1 MLSIGEDLCDNSQID
16 LLSNAPDFD
25 TTTDD
30 ILHTDD
36 DYLCN
41 LSGSVLVKLNA
52 SEEDVV
58 SDDSEQEMDN
68 EGQNSR
74 YTAPSG
80 REWFEVIA
88 QGNSGRAAARNIF
101 LP

>member
-1 MLSIGEDLCDNSQID
+1 M
-16 LLSNAPDFD
+16 
-25 TTTDD
+25 
-30 ILHTDD
+30 
-36 DYLCN
+36 
-41 LSGSVLVKLNA
+41 VL
-52 SEEDVV
+52 
-58 SDDSEQEMDN
+58 DDSEQEMDN

-101 LP
+101 LPRPGNFLHSIKIFRVFLQLS

>member
-1 MLSIGEDLCDNSQID
+1 MIKQIYQAMHQTLIQLHMIFLTLMTTVYVILSE
-16 LLSNAPDFD
+16 
-25 TTTDD
+25 
-30 ILHTDD
+30 
-36 DYLCN
+36 
-41 LSGSVLVKLNA
+41 SVLVKLNA
-52 SEEDVV
+52 SAEDMV

-101 LP
+101 LPSTR